1 MEDAEK
7 RTWRD
12 AVRDRFL
19 TPRAVFAYVVLIVLT
34 GLMLHGTI
42 TQAQWLQGLLA
53 LMGFG
58 F

>member
-1 MEDAEK
+1 MDDQEK

-12 AVRDRFL
+12 ALRDRFM
-19 TPRAVFAYVVLIVLT
+19 TPRALFAYLALIVLT
-34 GLMLHGTI
+34 VLMLVDVI